1 MFSGSVFCV
10 RNSEKMT
17 ENRKKFHTYSNGI
30 FFVFLY
36 IQLAS

>member
-10 RNSEKMT
+10 INSEKMT
-17 ENRKKFHTYSNGI
+17 EDRKKFHTQSNGI
-30 FFVFLY
+30 FFVIFY